1 MKNTH
6 YTIFFT
12 LIILLSFVFF
22 IKPSFIN
29 FPFNF
34 FKKIVSPIIYNYAT
48 LAFDINDNSYFLSNY
63 NFIIL
68 ENEKLKTENE
78 ELRLNNIALKDKIKE
93 SVIFDETL
101 SYLEKKDYN
110 FEFANVLSKDE
121 FESNT
126 LIIDLGSKNGI
137 DVGYPVVYKNGF
149 LIGKIKEVFDYT
161 SSISLISKN
170 DSNVASTVLGMNENL
185 GVVAGDYDL
194 SLKFN
199 YVSINTE
206 ISVGDIVITSGIE
219 KYIPYGLVIGEISS
233 IYYNDN
239 DFFQNVYVNPY
250 INNDY
255 FEVLSIII
263 PKK

>member
-12 LIILLSFVFF
+12 LIIASAFIFF

-34 FKKIVSPIIYNYAT
+34 FKKITSPIISNYAS
-48 LAFDINDNSYFLSNY
+48 LAFDINNGSYFFT
-63 NFIIL
+63 NFDSLIL
-68 ENEKLKTENE
+68 ENEELKTENQDLILE
-78 ELRLNNIALKDKIKE
+78 NIALKDKIKE
-93 SVIFDETL
+93 TVIFDESL
-101 SYLEKKDYN
+101 SYLEQKDYN
-110 FEFANVLSKDE
+110 FEFAKIISKDQ
-121 FESNT
+121 FASNT
-126 LIIDLGSKNGI
+126 LTIDLGSKNGI
-137 DVGYPVVYKNGF
+137 EVGYPVIYKNGF
-149 LIGKIKEVFDYT
+149 LIGKIKDVSDYT
-161 SSISLISKN
+161 SSVSLISKS
-170 DSNVASTVLGMNENL
+170 DSNIASTILGMDENL

-194 SLKFN
+194 ALKFN
-199 YVSINTE
+199 YVSIDAE
-206 ISVGDIVITSGIE
+206 ISEGDIVVTSGVE

-239 DFFQNVYVNPY
+239 DFFQDVYIDPY

-255 FEVLSIII
+255 FEILSVII

>member
-12 LIILLSFVFF
+12 LIIALVFIFF
-22 IKPSFIN
+22 IKPNFIN

-34 FKKIVSPIIYNYAT
+34 FKKITSPIISNYAS
-48 LAFDINDNSYFLSNY
+48 LAFDINDNSYFFSNF
-63 NFIIL
+63 NSLILDNKNLKSENQKLIL
-68 ENEKLKTENE
+68 E
-78 ELRLNNIALKDKIKE
+78 NIALKDKIKE
-93 SVIFDETL
+93 SVIFDESL
-101 SYLEKKDYN
+101 SYLEQKDYN
-110 FEFANVLSKDE
+110 FEFAKIISKDQ

-126 LIIDLGSKNGI
+126 LTIDLGSKNGI
-137 DVGYPVVYKNGF
+137 DIGYPVVYKNGF
-149 LIGKIKEVFDYT
+149 LVGKIKEVSEYT
-161 SSISLISKN
+161 SFVSLISKN
-170 DSNVASTVLGMNENL
+170 DSNIASTVLGMDKNL

-194 SLKFN
+194 ALKFN
-199 YVSINTE
+199 YVSIDTD
-206 ISVGDIVITSGIE
+206 ISEGDIVITSGIE

-239 DFFQNVYVNPY
+239 DFFQDVYIDPY

-255 FEVLSIII
+255 FEILSVII